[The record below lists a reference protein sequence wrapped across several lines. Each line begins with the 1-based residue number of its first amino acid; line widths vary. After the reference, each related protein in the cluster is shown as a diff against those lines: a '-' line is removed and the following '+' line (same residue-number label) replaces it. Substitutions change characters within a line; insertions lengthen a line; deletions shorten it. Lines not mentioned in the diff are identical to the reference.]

1 MLPPAHKVTITF
13 ERWTRKAHDDLD
25 ASILRGSLLKQPLD
39 CTLSFHFCCFVL
51 DWSKQKMVKLYTTVS
66 ICAMFTLT
74 YSFYGHGLASSSM
87 SDLNTDLITL
97 CTSGTTDA
105 EARQCIS
112 EGHAKT
118 TVADKR
124 AFLSTLAKGL
134 NHCPYKTCFISTPG
148 YPVVAPGF
156 TEKTVVRGFSGG
168 IGNLN
173 I

>member
-1 MLPPAHKVTITF
+1 VLPPAHKVTITF
-13 ERWTRKAHDDLD
+13 KRCTRKAHEDLD
-25 ASILRGSLLKQPLD
+25 ASILCGSLLKQPLD
-39 CTLSFHFCCFVL
+39 CTLSFHFVVL
-51 DWSKQKMVKLYTTVS
+51 FLQWSKQKMVKLYTQS
-66 ICAMFTLT
+66 ICAMFILT

-156 TEKTVVRGFSGG
+156 TEKTVVGGLSGG